1 MADHGFE
8 QGLHAAHVVV
18 EILERLRH
26 AFAHLDEG
34 GEMEDRVDPV
44 FREDPVEIFGG
55 ADIPLVEFRAG
66 VHGFPVSGHEA
77 VHDDHLVAALDKSAH
92 VMGADIAGSAH
103 YQYLHDELPGQARR
117 PPDCI
122 LGYAPAPSPSSSGS
136 SGFSFHSPGMGA
148 VRSALSPT

>member
-1 MADHGFE
+1 MPPTLLLKYLSGF
-8 QGLHAAHVVV
+8 ATP
-18 EILERLRH
+18 
-26 AFAHLDEG
+26 FAHLDEG

-92 VMGADIAGSAH
+92 VMGARYSR
-103 YQYLHDELPGQARR
+103 LRPLPV
-117 PPDCI
+117 
-122 LGYAPAPSPSSSGS
+122 SS
-136 SGFSFHSPGMGA
+136 
-148 VRSALSPT
+148 